1 MKPARTPRMRKVN
14 ELLREVIAEEV
25 THLKDPRI
33 GFVTI
38 TAVQAAP
45 DLRKAT
51 VFFSVLEPDKAEET
65 REALKSAHHRIQRAV
80 ASQARL
86 KYTPVLEFRQDDA
99 LERGL
104 RISELLAQLE
114 SESEPVADSEA
125 VDSDQ

>member
-45 DLRKAT
+45 DLRKAS
-51 VFFSVLEPDKAEET
+51 VFFSVLEPDKAEST
-65 REALKSAHHRIQRAV
+65 REALESAHHRIQRAI
-80 ASQARL
+80 ATQARL
-86 KYTPVLEFRQDDA
+86 KYTPVLEFQQDDA

-104 RISELLAQLE
+104 RINELLTQLDNE
-114 SESEPVADSEA
+114 NDEAAEAAEVAD
-125 VDSDQ
+125 D